1 MKHLDLTTLDHEA
14 EAALHGVP
22 GLTEVWPA
30 TQTTQPPR
38 VPATATATA
47 TATRCRP

>member
-30 TQTTQPPR
+30 TQTTQPPEG
-38 VPATATATA
+38 PGHGYGHGHGHSM
-47 TATRCRP
+47 